1 MGKYSKKQ
9 AADVQTISTLGGDCA
24 LKWDDETQ
32 MSVNAHAATIRSVG
46 GVAINEGRREVQPL
60 QFLDVLMDR

>member
-9 AADVQTISTLGGDCA
+9 AARAQTISTLGGDYA

-32 MSVNAHAATIRSVG
+32 MSVNAHVTDLDMDAR
-46 GVAINEGRREVQPL
+46 
-60 QFLDVLMDR
+60 DVLPLYRERGDIRPRRRRRVA